1 MVGARASHTAIRD
14 HGEIRAGNARF
25 SLELAQMMSASTLR
39 QTRARLRQVPSP
51 RAHGAE
57 LTAFDPTDAD
67 DPAAVDGWYARL
79 HEGGPLHYN
88 RARRIWMI
96 SRHADV
102 RAAARAHDALS
113 SSDGIT
119 PARNNRLPMMIA
131 MDRPEHTRLRKIA
144 ARQFTHE
151 AIARRRPMVEGI
163 VREAFDALPRG
174 GPFDAAARLSGPIP
188 VEVIADMLG
197 VPRADRAQFRDWSDR
212 VVVAFGVVTYS
223 ELARE
228 IGSIWRATIALRRY
242 LVGAIGERRVAPR
255 DDLLSHLITSSE
267 EGRLNEEEV
276 FWFAFLLLV
285 AGNETTTSLIGGML
299 LAFARHPEQFARVRE
314 DPSLIPNV
322 VEESLR
328 YVSPIQGLYRTA
340 LTDYDVGEATIPA
353 GERVLLAF
361 GAANRDPR
369 RYPEPD
375 RFLVDREAS
384 DHLAFGTGIHFC
396 LGAQLARLE
405 AAVFLEQLVERAAR
419 VELAGE
425 PVWTG
430 NPSLRGLAALPVR
443 FS

>member
-1 MVGARASHTAIRD
+1 MTGS
-14 HGEIRAGNARF
+14 ARF
-25 SLELAQMMSASTLR
+25 SLGLARMMGASTLR
-39 QTRARLRQVPSP
+39 QTRARLRRVPSP

-57 LTAFDPTDAD
+57 LTEFDPTDAG
-67 DPAAVDGWYARL
+67 DPAAVDAWYARL
-79 HEGGPLHYN
+79 HEGGPVHYN
-88 RARRIWMI
+88 RERRIWII
-96 SRHADV
+96 SRYEDV
-102 RAAARAHDALS
+102 RGSARAHDTLS
-113 SSDGIT
+113 SADSIT

-131 MDRPEHTRLRKIA
+131 MDRPEHSRLRRIV

-151 AIARRRPMVEGI
+151 AIGRRRPSVEHI
-163 VREAFDALPRG
+163 VREAFDAVPAG
-174 GPFDAAARLSGPIP
+174 EPFDGVAHLSGPIP
-188 VEVIADMLG
+188 VEVIAELLG
-197 VPRADRAQFRDWSDR
+197 IPREDRARFRDWSDR

-223 ELARE
+223 ALARE
-228 IGSIWRATIALRRY
+228 IGSIWRSTIALRAY
-242 LVGAIGERRVAPR
+242 LTAAIAERRTAPR
-255 DDLLSHLITSSE
+255 DDLLSHLIASSE
-267 EGRLNEEEV
+267 EGRLTEEEV

-299 LAFARHPEQFARVRE
+299 LAFARNPDQYDRVRE
-314 DPSLIPNV
+314 DPSRIPAV

-340 LTDYDVGEATIPA
+340 LTDHAVDGATIPA

-375 RFLVDREAS
+375 RFLADRDAS
-384 DHLAFGTGIHFC
+384 DHIGFGSGIHFC

-405 AAVFLEQLVERAAR
+405 ATVFLEQLVERASR

-430 NPSLRGLAALPVR
+430 NPSLRGVASLPVR
-443 FS
+443 LA